1 MTDHTE
7 HTPNR
12 PAKPAPSPKGAPAAK
27 PDPHAGH
34 DMGKMDK
41 AKTPQKGADKK

>member
-1 MTDHTE
+1 MHDHDAQASGM
-7 HTPNR
+7 
-12 PAKPAPSPKGAPAAK
+12 PAKDAAAKPSAPAK

-41 AKTPQKGADKK
+41 PMTPPKKDAATK